1 MCLTSTGG
9 LPIFN
14 RNFGDIESVSK
25 LLQPPA
31 ALSSCLITDSCCSSL
46 RPQLPF
52 STVGSL
58 NGIHMFCK
66 SQGATLHSTH
76 LDDGS
81 LVMWREFHNAITL
94 IALTRADATV
104 AAAAAAAAAVASVA
118 NNATTPTAAVCGGP
132 ATSATATCCPVAERV
147 VADLLELVFGA
158 MVLAVGLEELRSNEN
173 ADQLKRELK
182 PIYGH
187 IDTLLAAVD
196 DDLLRYSECVLS
208 SEGTQH
214 LERLNEFSARVE
226 TSFCCLLV
234 HDKVIVGTDGWWAL
248 HALDRKLLL
257 ITVRQQ
263 ANGSLDVPV
272 YLPRKSP
279 NVAFRWVV
287 MQVWQNVRVGVI
299 CGATPRY
306 EDIERLVRSTWS
318 KQEQVLVEAAEMS
331 WHRNVPPSMPFSQ
344 GILGFILINRRHGKY
359 VIAQNVHQTI
369 NTRKRAST
377 SGHRLD
383 ILRSFFHQT
392 VDADEVGMT
401 VFPTAMAANRARSIE
416 AYWCSDYHKCHAYAF
431 EEYLLCVLY
440 FAAIPT
446 HIMRLTTQKTLNTII
461 SEKGTTW

>member
-1 MCLTSTGG
+1 
-9 LPIFN
+9 
-14 RNFGDIESVSK
+14 
-25 LLQPPA
+25 
-31 ALSSCLITDSCCSSL
+31 
-46 RPQLPF
+46 
-52 STVGSL
+52 
-58 NGIHMFCK
+58 MFCK

-76 LDDGS
+76 LEDGS

-94 IALTRADATV
+94 IALTRGDAAV
-104 AAAAAAAAAVASVA
+104 AAAAAAAATNSASTAIGVPTAVVVSS
-118 NNATTPTAAVCGGP
+118 ATTSASAA
-132 ATSATATCCPVAERV
+132 ATTTATCCPVAERV

-158 MVLAVGLEELRSNEN
+158 MVLAVGLDELRSNEN

-208 SEGTQH
+208 SEGAQH
-214 LERLNEFSARVE
+214 LECLNEFSARVE

-248 HALDRKLLL
+248 HAMDRKLLL

-263 ANGSLDVPV
+263 ANGPLDVPV
-272 YLPRKSP
+272 YLPHKSP

-287 MQVWQNVRVGVI
+287 VQVWQNVRVGVI
-299 CGATPRY
+299 CGVTPRY
-306 EDIERLVRSTWS
+306 EDIERLVRGQWS
-318 KQEQVLVEAAEMS
+318 KQEHGLVEAAEMS

-392 VDADEVGMT
+392 VDADEVAMT
-401 VFPTAMAANRARSIE
+401 AFPAAVPTANRAARSIE

-446 HIMRLTTQKTLNTII
+446 HIMRWEIR
-461 SEKGTTW
+461 

>member
-1 MCLTSTGG
+1 MYVSCWGLLTSINAIAYFP
-9 LPIFN
+9 L
-14 RNFGDIESVSK
+14 
-25 LLQPPA
+25 
-31 ALSSCLITDSCCSSL
+31 
-46 RPQLPF
+46 QLPF

-94 IALTRADATV
+94 IALTRGDAALAAGQANCTG
-104 AAAAAAAAAVASVA
+104 AAAATAAAAVG
-118 NNATTPTAAVCGGP
+118 NG
-132 ATSATATCCPVAERV
+132 CPLTDRV
-147 VADLLELVFGA
+147 IADLLELVFGA
-158 MVLAVGLEELRSNEN
+158 MVLAVGLDELRSNEN

-187 IDTLLAAVD
+187 IDALLAAVD

-208 SEGTQH
+208 SEGSQH
-214 LERLNEFSARVE
+214 LERLNEFSGRVE

-234 HDKVIVGTDGWWAL
+234 HDKVVVGTDGWWAL
-248 HALDRKLLL
+248 HAMDRKLLL
-257 ITVRQQ
+257 ITLRQV
-263 ANGSLDVPV
+263 AHGSGGGGVGGSAPAGSIDVPV
-272 YLPRKSP
+272 YLPHKSP

-287 MQVWQNVRVGVI
+287 VQVWQNVRVGVI

-306 EDIERLVRSTWS
+306 EDIERLVRATWS
-318 KQEQVLVEAAEMS
+318 KQEQGLVEAAEMS

-344 GILGFILINRRHGKY
+344 GILGFILINRRHCKY

-392 VDADEVGMT
+392 VDAEEVGL
-401 VFPTAMAANRARSIE
+401 TAWAQGVVAAAAAGAGSPARSIE

-440 FAAIPT
+440 FVAIPT
-446 HIMRLTTQKTLNTII
+446 HIMR
-461 SEKGTTW
+461 